1 MLPPGLF
8 PGCPREPVVVVG
20 GLLEA
25 VFEPLVVPGEFV
37 DAFGQVP
44 GVEGVELLPKLAFP

>member
-1 MLPPGLF
+1 M
-8 PGCPREPVVVVG
+8 VVVG